1 MTEFVRAGIEPDGT
15 ALYRW
20 EPKPEGARTR
30 LFYLGAFDVGSA
42 PEDLSLEESW
52 NTPGA
57 YLFCPGEP
65 TAGFPELLAALGLS
79 REHIGQDP
87 TARVLAWLPEPGGEG
102 AVPVSLVWGGPRWG
116 HVSYTD
122 PPQSVPFG
130 NIRLHLSSEV
140 QISLDNEQVRIVL
153 QGSGGSMG
161 LRPLPYPNV
170 PPEQEPPALAPLD
183 FTLVLEL
190 ASDSLG
196 SLTGAARWKVH
207 RCYRV
212 FSDDW
217 RAEGDAR
224 GGELRFFVPESKSRV
239 RQLVYPLL
247 PAARESDDEF
257 SFDLA
262 LDPLAVTD
270 ASRTYLR
277 FTEDPGLSAS
287 GAFTVGGRP
296 VGLRPLLGQGPCPAG
311 FHLARRPRTSAD
323 SPHGPPG
330 QPFVYLAPTGR
341 YALDL
346 PPEERPADGGRL
358 MCGTS
363 GLEYLRVRD
372 GDMLEFVPG
381 RPAYAPGFP
390 EGDGGVGLD
399 PSYTTSWVRLR
410 PGPSP
415 GPRGY
420 YAQPAASVHY
430 GHGVVPP
437 QQAGTMDLPA
447 AVSCLVRTLDRAAG
461 AAFPMAFYGGALTSA
476 DDDLREAETLSRF
489 EQQVLT
495 GLRGACLR
503 QDEAGEDPEPATRE
517 DGATADPVPIA
528 PPVFTDADGEPLPG
542 GRTTTPGG
550 LVVELNDGSRP
561 SAAKGTWKRVLLAAK
576 GNQTLALNAD
586 GRTGTVDARLAGA
599 LVHDQV
605 FLVLNDWNRFKDIS
619 AELLLAGF
627 NFELAPSDG
636 DPDTL
641 LVVKRATDR
650 SLTDLADSPADWAE
664 PAYFIGGPPAV
675 SRARGTLRAALRTA
689 EDAEGE
695 TDDPFGYF
703 RDVIATSP
711 GWTGIVAFNSPING
725 NGMPESF
732 QMLFA
737 GIDGRLTAHHFGVE
751 ANRIQ
756 RDRDGLPEIAESSLF
771 GVVHYAPPASEV
783 VPPDPKP
790 FDFRVRELNVAV
802 RNSAVTRFHA
812 EVAMTINELFG
823 RRVHRATADAQD
835 NSVAVTGR
843 YLERDGI
850 GTVAFEAADK
860 VPFSFA
866 DGDAVRVLEAFTV
879 TGAAITPTSSAAAGD
894 GTTVKSRF
902 ALDGELHFRP
912 HPFPEGDGGS
922 GSGGTRYAD
931 LDLFSYGTGSDRG
944 GAGLRMNGL
953 ALDLTCVLGKDGKR
967 VGDTEIAPDL
977 GGVQVTHSPAALRD
991 EGLAARLPVTT
1002 TGFLHNERGLTAAAL
1017 RGQGV
1022 NLVQLAGERG
1032 HTTSSPRYA
1041 LRMDLPL
1048 GTLGNLAEAAAG
1060 LDASLV
1066 LGWGPNTYS
1075 PDDDAVGLFIQL
1087 PSVTA
1092 GTLGFELQGL
1102 LKTTFGDANLLQVRV
1117 TPKGGREPEP
1127 CFVLL
1132 FNNVALSVLG
1142 LRLPPKVITDFV
1154 LFAGED
1160 PATGRRAIAWNLAAT
1175 QLTASREGS

>member
-1 MTEFVRAGIEPDGT
+1 MAEFTRVRSAADGTTLYSWERRPERAG
-15 ALYRW
+15 
-20 EPKPEGARTR
+20 TR
-30 LFYLGAFDVGSA
+30 LFYLGAFGTGPA
-42 PEDLSLEESW
+42 PERLTLSGSW
-52 NTPGA
+52 ETPGA
-57 YLFCPGEP
+57 YLCCPGEP
-65 TAGFPELLAALGLS
+65 AAEYTELLDSLGLT
-79 REHIGQDP
+79 RERIVQDP

-102 AVPVSLVWGGPRWG
+102 AVPVSLIRGGPAWG
-116 HVSYTD
+116 HVCDTK

-130 NIRLHLSSEV
+130 NIGLQLSSEV
-140 QISLDNEQVRIVL
+140 QLELDDAHERIVFRDF
-153 QGSGGSMG
+153 GRRMA
-161 LRPLPYPNV
+161 LRPLRDPDA
-170 PPEQEPPALAPLD
+170 PPEQAPPGLAPLD

-190 ASDSLG
+190 ASEALG
-196 SLTGAARWKVH
+196 SLTGAAKWPVH

-217 RAEGDAR
+217 RAQGEAR
-224 GGELRFFVPESKSRV
+224 GGELRFFVPGDEHRA

-247 PAARESDDEF
+247 PAAHESDDAEF

-270 ASRTYLR
+270 ASRTYFR
-277 FTEDPGLSAS
+277 FAEDPRLSAS
-287 GAFTVGGRP
+287 AAFTVGGRP
-296 VGLRPLLGQGPCPAG
+296 VALRPLLDQGPCRTG
-311 FHLARRPRTSAD
+311 FHLARRPGTGAD
-323 SPHGPPG
+323 RPGGPAE
-330 QPFVYLAPTGR
+330 QLFVYLAPTGC

-346 PPEERPADGGRL
+346 PQDERRDDGGRL

-363 GLEYLRVRD
+363 SLEYLRVRE

-381 RPAYAPGFP
+381 QPAYAPGFP

-437 QQAGTMDLPA
+437 QQAGAMDLPA
-447 AVSCLVRTLDRAAG
+447 AVSCLVRTLDRATE
-461 AAFPMAFYGGALTSA
+461 AAFPMAFYGGLTRA
-476 DDDLREAETLSRF
+476 DDDPRATADLGGF
-489 EQQVLT
+489 ERQILT

-503 QDEAGEDPEPATRE
+503 QDSAEEEPEPATRA
-517 DGATADPVPIA
+517 DDATAVPAPTA

-550 LVVELNDGSRP
+550 LLVELNDGS
-561 SAAKGTWKRVLLAAK
+561 SAAAGTWKRVLLAAK
-576 GNQTLALNAD
+576 GDRTLSLNAD
-586 GRTGTVDARLAGA
+586 ARTGTVDARLASA

-605 FLVLNDWNRFKDIS
+605 FLVLNDWGRFKDIS

-636 DPDTL
+636 DPDTI

-650 SLTDLADSPADWAE
+650 SLADLADSPADWTD
-664 PAYFIGGPPAV
+664 PGYFIGGPQAV
-675 SRARGTLRAALRTA
+675 SRARATLRAALRTA
-689 EDAEGE
+689 EGVEGE
-695 TDDPFGYF
+695 TGGPFGYF

-711 GWTGIVAFNSPING
+711 EWTGVIAFNSPING

-737 GIDGRLTAHHFGVE
+737 GIDGRLSAHHFGIE
-751 ANRIQ
+751 DNRIQ

-771 GVVHYAPPASEV
+771 AVVHYVPPAAAAPPG
-783 VPPDPKP
+783 PKP

-802 RNSAVTRFHA
+802 RNSAVTQFHA
-812 EVAMTINELFG
+812 EVAMTVNELFG
-823 RRVHRATADAQD
+823 RRVHRDPADAQGND
-835 NSVAVTGR
+835 VAVSGH
-843 YLERDGI
+843 YQERDGV
-850 GTVAFEAADK
+850 GTITFEAAERA
-860 VPFSFA
+860 PFAFA
-866 DGDAVRVLEAFTV
+866 DGDAVRVLDRFTA
-879 TGAAITPTSSAAAGD
+879 TGAALTPTSSSATGD

-902 ALDGELHFRP
+902 ALDGELHFRQ
-912 HPFPEGDGGS
+912 HPFPEDADGS
-922 GSGGTRYAD
+922 GPGGTRYTD
-931 LDLFSYGTGSDRG
+931 LDLFSYGTGTGQDD
-944 GAGLRMNGL
+944 AGLRLSGL
-953 ALDLTCVLGKDGKR
+953 TLDLTCVLDKDGKR
-967 VGDTEIAPDL
+967 VGDTEITADL
-977 GGVQVTHSPAALRD
+977 GGVQVSHSPAALRK
-991 EGLAARLPVTT
+991 EGMAAKLPVTT
-1002 TGFLHNERGLTAAAL
+1002 TGFLHDERGLTAAAL
-1017 RGQGV
+1017 KGQAV

-1032 HTTSSPRYA
+1032 HMTSSPRYA

-1060 LDASLV
+1060 IDASLI
-1066 LGWGPNTYS
+1066 LGWGPNTYT

-1087 PSVTA
+1087 PSLAA
-1092 GTLGFELQGL
+1092 GAFGFELQGL
-1102 LKTTFGDANLLQVRV
+1102 LKTTFGDANLIQTRV
-1117 TPKGGREPEP
+1117 TPKGAREPEP

-1160 PATGRRAIAWNLAAT
+1160 PATKRRAIAWNLAAT
-1175 QLTASREGS
+1175 QLTASQEGS